1 MKHSY
6 LYLTYEQTEILSCSN
21 LPGVAQGGFGG
32 QEHKPTSV
40 SKASLAVILSFAS
53 PLPKAVVKNNGG
65 RGTGICILVPFI
77 QLMFALF
84 SDTPIS
90 LDISAGTQFFKVNP
104 PFCPGRRREIWE
116 QFKLDSEC
124 RLRGEG
130 HIAGTS

>member
-53 PLPKAVVKNNGG
+53 PLPKAVVKNN
-65 RGTGICILVPFI
+65 TVVVEL
-77 QLMFALF
+77 A
-84 SDTPIS
+84 
-90 LDISAGTQFFKVNP
+90 SASWFP
-104 PFCPGRRREIWE
+104 
-116 QFKLDSEC
+116 LS
-124 RLRGEG
+124 
-130 HIAGTS
+130 S